1 MMPNPITS
9 LDAASAYCLQSWR
22 HGRGASEL
30 LRSPT
35 AALPLSPDVMSAR
48 YARTKVSSRSTRPSK
63 PPSFRAHNQHEARNR
78 RTPSL
83 IERWLPRADAVEPV
97 SVLTIYT
104 STEPSLKCSPPTS
117 PVRPKATGRVH
128 LPIAC
133 NPARP
138 PDRSDESRA
147 PLPHRHRKCCHASSP
162 ERGQRIGTY
171 VPSSFNSQLSTIN
184 YPVAGPPRP
193 APPPTASSSRTSGF
207 PFTSAPTAPA
217 CGTLPQPAP
226 RLPA

>member
-1 MMPNPITS
+1 MRTLSQLLLSVLLLFLPVSI
-9 LDAASAYCLQSWR
+9 AGAQSAPCAYTHRPTLVTTTNATL
-22 HGRGASEL
+22 RG
-30 LRSPT
+30 
-35 AALPLSPDVMSAR
+35 M
-48 YARTKVSSRSTRPSK
+48 
-63 PPSFRAHNQHEARNR
+63 
-78 RTPSL
+78 
-83 IERWLPRADAVEPV
+83 AVANGKPV

-193 APPPTASSSRTSGF
+193 APQLTPSSSPHQRPSIHFRSNRACLRYSSATRASSFGVANVGHVRTN
-207 PFTSAPTAPA
+207 
-217 CGTLPQPAP
+217 TLLLHDQP
-226 RLPA
+226 LVSWS